1 MDKSILIAL
10 PIFLLLN
17 YMAVSENLP
26 MFIDIASILIV
37 LGGAIPFALCGS
49 GGWFSVS
56 RLSNAAEGAVI
67 AGWLGAL
74 YGSVIILDNLD
85 RDSMG
90 WIGPA
95 CAVTALT
102 VVYGYFVKALCR
114 MAIRS
119 REAEQL

>member
-1 MDKSILIAL
+1 MNKSILLAL

-37 LGGAIPFALCGS
+37 LGGAMTFALCGS
-49 GGWFSVS
+49 GGWFSDS
-56 RLSNAAEGAVI
+56 RLGNAAEGAVI

-74 YGSVIILDNLD
+74 YGSVMILGNIDEQSLD
-85 RDSMG
+85 

-95 CAVTALT
+95 CAVMALT
-102 VVYGYFVKALCR
+102 VVYGYLIKALCR
-114 MAIRS
+114 MVILS
-119 REAEQL
+119 RATD

>member
-1 MDKSILIAL
+1 MNKSILIAL

-26 MFIDIASILIV
+26 MFIDIASLLIV
-37 LGGAIPFALCGS
+37 LGVAIAFALFGS

-74 YGSVIILDNLD
+74 YGSVMILGNFDEQYIE
-85 RDSMG
+85 

-95 CAVTALT
+95 CAVMALT
-102 VVYGYFVKALCR
+102 VVYGYFVRALCR
-114 MAIRS
+114 LVILS
-119 REAEQL
+119 RESESF

>member
-1 MDKSILIAL
+1 VNKSILIAL

-26 MFIDIASILIV
+26 MFIDIASLLIV
-37 LGGAIPFALCGS
+37 LGVARAFALFGS

-74 YGSVIILDNLD
+74 YGSVMILGNFDEQYIE
-85 RDSMG
+85 

-95 CAVTALT
+95 CAVMALT
-102 VVYGYFVKALCR
+102 VVYGYFVRALCR
-114 MAIRS
+114 LVILS
-119 REAEQL
+119 RESESF